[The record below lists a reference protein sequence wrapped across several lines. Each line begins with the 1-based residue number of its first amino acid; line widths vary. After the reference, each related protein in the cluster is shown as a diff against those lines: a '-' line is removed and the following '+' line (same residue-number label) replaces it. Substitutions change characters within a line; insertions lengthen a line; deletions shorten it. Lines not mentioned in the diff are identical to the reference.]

1 MENNWARHKEL
12 TITSGTSTPPAAAEL
27 LKLVET
33 TLDDDK
39 ALDTVV
45 IDLAGKTDFADY
57 LVIASGNSKRHV
69 GAMSDHLREKIK
81 ASGLAEHS
89 VEGMPQCDWVLID
102 AGDVVVHLFRP
113 DVRDFYNLE
122 KLWGDWDQAG
132 LTA

>member
-1 MENNWARHKEL
+1 M
-12 TITSGTSTPPAAAEL
+12 
-27 LKLVET
+27 ET

-45 IDLAGKTDFADY
+45 IDLAGKTDIADY

-81 ASGLAEHS
+81 ASGLGPHS
-89 VEGMPQCDWVLID
+89 VEGVPQCDWVLID

-122 KLWGDWDQAG
+122 KLWGDQEQAG

>member
-1 MENNWARHKEL
+1 M
-12 TITSGTSTPPAAAEL
+12 TPPAAAKL

-39 ALDTVV
+39 ALDPVV
-45 IDLAGKTDFADY
+45 IDLAGKTDIADY
-57 LVIASGNSKRHV
+57 LVIASGSSKRHV
-69 GAMSDHLREKIK
+69 GAMSDHLREIIK
-81 ASGLAEHS
+81 ASGVSRHS
-89 VEGMPQCDWVLID
+89 IEGVPQCDWVLID

-122 KLWGDWDQAG
+122 KLWGDADRAG